1 MIESKAYTQRATD
14 TSGELIMDN
23 LRIAAWQPPKLGKAL
38 ARQVAKRLDKH
49 WAQTGVKKLQ
59 DIRDALGSGVVSDMP
74 MADRVEHQAAVKKWK
89 QSLSKTDLHK
99 MFRMIEEIKNGKS
112 REQYRKTDKA
122 LSGLRAAFTQGTNTM
137 DHNLR
142 IACIKLAYEKPELRP
157 YLLPLLKKEARR
169 GAITPGVD
177 KRSVRDGT
185 ATMVWFLDQAKN
197 SSKFYEQLI
206 TPERGG
212 GYKLFRQWGRLTDQ
226 GAAKSRATKD
236 LYFDDEG
243 SAQREMQKRYM
254 KSLRSGYI
262 DAFGNKHRTP
272 DGKKLP
278 MGEYPV
284 GLGDV
289 GGLWKG
295 EEAAACVPEL
305 RYIMDSIGEAMTA
318 SSREDAEGLLYSLES
333 ANRTLERLERSD
345 LSKALQK
352 MMRNPLGRMQ
362 GARSDLALGIIPEK
376 SKTVRELGTMLRYLN
391 KRLSLCGR

>member
-1 MIESKAYTQRATD
+1 
-14 TSGELIMDN
+14 
-23 LRIAAWQPPKLGKAL
+23 
-38 ARQVAKRLDKH
+38 
-49 WAQTGVKKLQ
+49 
-59 DIRDALGSGVVSDMP
+59 
-74 MADRVEHQAAVKKWK
+74 
-89 QSLSKTDLHK
+89 
-99 MFRMIEEIKNGKS
+99 
-112 REQYRKTDKA
+112 
-122 LSGLRAAFTQGTNTM
+122 M

-142 IACIKLAYEKPELRP
+142 IACIKLAYEKPELRAH
-157 YLLPLLKKEARR
+157 LLPLLKEGSLMDRRPTDFWFVKLKVHHRDNPARWDWDRLLDVSEKDGESVEVFDVKKLRGGERQAGKKEARR

-226 GAAKSRATKD
+226 GAAKSRATKE

-289 GGLWKG
+289 GGLWQG

-318 SSREDAEGLLYSLES
+318 SSREDAEGLLHSLES

>member
-1 MIESKAYTQRATD
+1 
-14 TSGELIMDN
+14 MDHN
-23 LRIAAWQPPKLGKAL
+23 LRIAAWQPPKLNKAL

-74 MADRVEHQAAVKKWK
+74 MADRIDNQAAVKKWK
-89 QSLSKTDLHK
+89 QNLSKTDLHK

-112 REQYRKTDKA
+112 REQYRKTDEA
-122 LSGLRAAFTQGTNTM
+122 LSGLRAAFAQGANTM

-142 IACIKLAYEKPELRP
+142 IACIKLAYEKPELRAH
-157 YLLPLLKKEARR
+157 LLPLLKEARR

-177 KRSVRDGT
+177 KRSVRSGM
-185 ATMVWFLDQAKN
+185 ATMVWFLDAAKN

-206 TPERGG
+206 TPEANGE
-212 GYKLFRQWGRLTDQ
+212 YKLFRQWGRLTDR
-226 GAAKSRATKD
+226 GSVNRSATKE
-236 LYFDDEG
+236 LYFDDLG
-243 SAQREMQKRYM
+243 QAQKAMQARYK

-262 DAFGNKHRTP
+262 DTFGRLHQTP
-272 DGKKLP
+272 SGHKLP

-284 GLGDV
+284 GLGDTA
-289 GGLWKG
+289 LWRG
-295 EEAAACVPEL
+295 EEAAMCVPEL
-305 RYIMDSIGEAMTA
+305 RYIMDALGEGMSA
-318 SSREDAEGLLYSLES
+318 SSRDDAEGLLYSLEN
-333 ANRTLERLERSD
+333 ANRTLQSMEMSD

-352 MMRNPLGRMQ
+352 MMGKPLGRMQ

-376 SKTVRELGTMLRYLN
+376 SKTVREIGTLLRYLN